1 MVWFVS
7 WQVNHRN
14 QKPKE
19 QQGLQINNRSYT
31 LQISI
36 SFSTTMRKQHNKGY
50 KGGCQ
55 WNWHFSNGFL
65 SGKQISTALL
75 ELNAKQNLYNTQ
87 ESLYSEWRAADVLS
101 GLVLETDEVR
111 SERAAAGLHSHQ
123 RRQGTWLTKPHQIV
137 TFSTYLPLLKVCFS
151 FLPSWIQKGLS
162 YFEGDP
168 ALMNSINFH
177 CSKSTVANHP
187 NFPQGPFIWPK
198 PASTSK
204 HD

>member
-50 KGGCQ
+50 KGGSQ

-65 SGKQISTALL
+65 PGKQISTALL
-75 ELNAKQNLYNTQ
+75 ELKAKQNLYNTQ

-111 SERAAAGLHSHQ
+111 SERAAAWLHFHQ

-137 TFSTYLPLLKVCFS
+137 TFSTYLLKLPSIVKGLFFFPSLLNSKRTELLWRRPCFDELHHHPLL
-151 FLPSWIQKGLS
+151 
-162 YFEGDP
+162 
-168 ALMNSINFH
+168 
-177 CSKSTVANHP
+177 
-187 NFPQGPFIWPK
+187 
-198 PASTSK
+198 
-204 HD
+204 

>member
-1 MVWFVS
+1 
-7 WQVNHRN
+7 
-14 QKPKE
+14 
-19 QQGLQINNRSYT
+19 
-31 LQISI
+31 
-36 SFSTTMRKQHNKGY
+36 MRKQHNKGY

-75 ELNAKQNLYNTQ
+75 ELKAKQNLYNTQ

-111 SERAAAGLHSHQ
+111 SERAAAWLHSHQ

-151 FLPSWIQKGLS
+151 FLPSWIQKGLC

-168 ALMNSINFH
+168 ALMNSIIFH
-177 CSKSTVANHP
+177 CSSQLWPITPTFLKVPSFGPNLPRLQSLTRFLFGLVAHSTLWAMKLTFYTHK
-187 NFPQGPFIWPK
+187 QM
-198 PASTSK
+198 A
-204 HD
+204 D